1 MRAAL
6 TNDDEQKNDTQ
17 EEEVEKTNEEKRTK
31 RKETKGGKEQRQ
43 SGVSHRTDSRIL
55 KSPDREMEREMKR
68 NQ

>member
-6 TNDDEQKNDTQ
+6 TNDDEQKNDTE
-17 EEEVEKTNEEKRTK
+17 EEEVEKRTK
-31 RKETKGGKEQRQ
+31 RNERTERKQKGDEQRQ